1 MTDHPTRTFEEYNEH
16 ISNVYERC
24 IHSKMLNELVGIMSK
39 SLCVSGI
46 QEKEHRCKQQ
56 EMLSKSKSGEFAA
69 VKARFALGNDDGAYL
84 RCNVMPLQTAV
95 DEGSNRLNAK
105 ITADVQRA
113 SFLGLL
119 DAYDQS
125 IDRELDKTKPALQ
138 AFFKTF
144 KWMVSIKEVKEFL
157 YASVH
162 ESIDG
167 CNFTDAASIIEKST
181 DDWDSLL
188 DLQLLSTYSKLVNML
203 RSLFH
208 QSIANLVNTQIDTA
222 TKIIPSDILREL
234 SNGNA
239 TTDNYNGNGV
249 TDRKWA
255 FFGEDKNPV
264 QNPDHWVQ
272 YALAR
277 GLCAERAA
285 YHQPSGDGKLPYHL
299 PFTRCPSTEEISHIK
314 CAIEDLKIPSS
325 VFLSNGYHVADVQC
339 KDDFCDIKLEEN
351 VRYAKW
357 APQGTVAAPKNGD
370 QIVSKACILEHMI
383 DYYKDNASE
392 HPQDEK
398 TYRALAAHTKLL
410 QLGSLA
416 AIFSSDITNIDTI
429 CPSDGYLTVPIKRR
443 NGRSVLFDPQA
454 GLFKFQLVEIDQAK
468 QLEKAALQ
476 LSDAQREVDLT
487 KQELEK
493 AKTDV
498 QKLQQR
504 NSEMLRLYGK
514 LKDEATDASKG
525 KKQALKGEQQALA
538 ETEQA
543 QSQVNEL
550 TELLRLKEEELKEI
564 QRFSDTIVTASK
576 KAIEDQEKSAADLL
590 EKYNKLEQ
598 EADQNDEDK
607 QKILREL
614 EQARSV
620 IDQLRDRIK
629 GLETDLERAKK
640 ETTNTNP
647 SDTLKALR
655 KSNEPPLPYFKSI
668 SMGANFEGGGE
679 AKYLGEATQ
688 IDQESSI
695 VFSEDPPTKRNVALG
710 ILPSKTGHID
720 ALLGLTSL
728 SKILANG
735 EALTGHHSKLIDLK
749 TKTASSRETLEKHE
763 LSKSADNYG
772 QTVVN
777 DISSKRREE
786 VWNDSMREAAIAGD
800 RLYAFVRQLS
810 GTIHEQVDSVC
821 VVDESMLIRQQKDRE
836 EDTKR
841 LSMMASQQQMQ
852 LVSNV
857 FKSVISESGLT
868 LGIDNKRG
876 LDGELKV
883 VSNTLRKQV
892 SDLTNGSSSSEGF
905 FSNSV
910 KLEQLLAQG
919 TGELTLSGLFDR
931 LQGVGKQLQ
940 ESVLQNANGI
950 NNTNNTA
957 PSLEF
962 LSSPRNSLLLR
973 WKPESHA
980 AIRQAFDTFHREMNA
995 VSRKHGTLGYDRKIS
1010 AYELIEGRNDE
1021 LSMAFATYCAHVL
1034 AHQRMFSVG
1043 QAPYLGQWAARANMA
1058 AMKFSCD
1065 KLIAVAHEYVYN
1077 NERPKFL
1084 DEKGWDM
1091 YFS

>member
-1 MTDHPTRTFEEYNEH
+1 
-16 ISNVYERC
+16 
-24 IHSKMLNELVGIMSK
+24 
-39 SLCVSGI
+39 
-46 QEKEHRCKQQ
+46 
-56 EMLSKSKSGEFAA
+56 
-69 VKARFALGNDDGAYL
+69 
-84 RCNVMPLQTAV
+84 
-95 DEGSNRLNAK
+95 
-105 ITADVQRA
+105 
-113 SFLGLL
+113 
-119 DAYDQS
+119 
-125 IDRELDKTKPALQ
+125 
-138 AFFKTF
+138 
-144 KWMVSIKEVKEFL
+144 
-157 YASVH
+157 
-162 ESIDG
+162 
-167 CNFTDAASIIEKST
+167 
-181 DDWDSLL
+181 
-188 DLQLLSTYSKLVNML
+188 
-203 RSLFH
+203 
-208 QSIANLVNTQIDTA
+208 
-222 TKIIPSDILREL
+222 
-234 SNGNA
+234 
-239 TTDNYNGNGV
+239 
-249 TDRKWA
+249 
-255 FFGEDKNPV
+255 
-264 QNPDHWVQ
+264 
-272 YALAR
+272 
-277 GLCAERAA
+277 
-285 YHQPSGDGKLPYHL
+285 
-299 PFTRCPSTEEISHIK
+299 
-314 CAIEDLKIPSS
+314 
-325 VFLSNGYHVADVQC
+325 
-339 KDDFCDIKLEEN
+339 
-351 VRYAKW
+351 
-357 APQGTVAAPKNGD
+357 
-370 QIVSKACILEHMI
+370 
-383 DYYKDNASE
+383 
-392 HPQDEK
+392 
-398 TYRALAAHTKLL
+398 
-410 QLGSLA
+410 
-416 AIFSSDITNIDTI
+416 
-429 CPSDGYLTVPIKRR
+429 
-443 NGRSVLFDPQA
+443 
-454 GLFKFQLVEIDQAK
+454 
-468 QLEKAALQ
+468 
-476 LSDAQREVDLT
+476 
-487 KQELEK
+487 
-493 AKTDV
+493 
-498 QKLQQR
+498 
-504 NSEMLRLYGK
+504 MLRLYGR
-514 LKDEATDASKG
+514 LYDEATDALKG
-525 KKQALKGEQQALA
+525 KKQALEGEQQALA

-550 TELLRLKEEELKEI
+550 TELLRFKEEQLKRI
-564 QRFSDTIVTASK
+564 QIYRDSIVISTK
-576 KAIEDQEKSAADLL
+576 KAIEDQEKSAADLQ
-590 EKYNKLEQ
+590 EKYNRLEQ

-607 QKILREL
+607 QNTLREL

-620 IDQLRDRIK
+620 IDQLRDRIER
-629 GLETDLERAKK
+629 LQTDLERAKK

-647 SDTLKALR
+647 SDTLKALT
-655 KSNEPPLPYFKSI
+655 KSNEPSLPYFKSI
-668 SMGANFEGGGE
+668 FMGVNFEGGGE
-679 AKYLGEATQ
+679 AKYLSEATQ

-695 VFSEDPPTKRNVALG
+695 VFAEDPPPKRNIALG

-728 SKILANG
+728 SEILANG
-735 EALTGHHSKLIDLK
+735 EALTGHYLLLMSHKSK
-749 TKTASSRETLEKHE
+749 TEASRKTLEKHE
-763 LSKSADNYG
+763 SSKSADNYG

-995 VSRKHGTLGYDRKIS
+995 VSRNYGTLGYDRKIS